1 MPQVAAW
8 ATAALASAITGGA
21 TTAASAAAATA
32 VATAIVNVATQV
44 VVAAATAAATT
55 LLTPKQRAEGSTTAF
70 RLDTDAGIPFAFGTV
85 GVGGVLAYRKSFGAT
100 NRYQALVSTVSGAG
114 PIKSFVSF
122 AADDEVTTFGANDV
136 ATSGDHAGAMW
147 CQRKV
152 GAQPQGHLTSPT
164 GLELSV
170 TAPGWTSAHDMSGRA
185 CVMWTLF
192 ENSKMTEFK
201 GGVPKPLHVIEGKYG
216 YDPRLDSTY
225 PGGSGSCRLLTPSTW
240 VWITNP
246 AIAALNWAIG
256 MWEGSGG
263 GSYGVPYAC
272 SLVGGIGSSLDGI
285 DVPAFVN
292 AANIADA
299 NGWIIAAYPS
309 TKDDKYAVLTNM
321 LQAAGA
327 EPSRKAGKISCVSFG
342 EAQASVLNVVAADTS
357 GPIEVSLGQSR
368 LERINTVLPRYYS
381 AAHRWEMTQA
391 APVSKA
397 AWVTEDGGKRSRGLD
412 YPYVPDADQAA
423 QLAYYDIANAREAIF
438 GTVTFKPHMRRIEPG
453 DCFTFTEPGFLL
465 SGIKVKCLR
474 RSYDPMTGAVRVTFR
489 QETDAK
495 HAEAIAETGTAPAAA
510 APDTPYPGP
519 WPADDAIYGVAGSG
533 GGIAGDLAFLDTV
546 SASQIDT
553 DAVETAKIVAN
564 AVTKPARYDSASETD
579 LVVAG
584 VATGPMTTRYTI
596 FDTSIT
602 ASGSEIIVNGSFFL
616 RLQHSQDDVVLYVV
630 VERSSTGGGG
640 TPDVFSAPTQSLAIS
655 GDGFI
660 SGWQVISFSDTP
672 PAGTVT
678 YYVRVYHTYSIGSP
692 GGFVTWKY
700 RNRTLSFLETKR

>member
-8 ATAALASAITGGA
+8 ATAAIASLIVGGA

-32 VATAIVNVATQV
+32 IASTIVSVGTQV
-44 VVAAATAAATT
+44 VVAAAAAAATKM
-55 LLTPKQRAEGSTTAF
+55 LTPKQRAEGSSTAF
-70 RLDTDAGIPFAFGTV
+70 RLDIDAGIPFAFGTV

-100 NRYQALVSTVSGAG
+100 NRYQALVSTLSGAG

-152 GAQPQGHLTSPT
+152 GTQPQTNLTSPT

-256 MWEGSGG
+256 MWEGAGG

-299 NGWIIAAYPS
+299 NSWTVAAYPS

-327 EPSRKAGKISCVSFG
+327 EPARKAGKISCVAFG
-342 EAQASVLNVVAADTS
+342 EEQASVLNVTAADTS
-357 GPIEVSLGQSR
+357 GPVEVALGQSR

-423 QLAYYDIANAREAIF
+423 QLAYYDIANAREAIS

-495 HAEAIAETGTAPAAA
+495 HAAAMAETGTAPSSAV
-510 APDTPYPGP
+510 PDTPYPGP

-579 LVVAG
+579 LVAAG
-584 VATGPMTTRYTI
+584 VATGPITTRYTI

-616 RLQHSQDDVVLYVV
+616 RLQHSQDDVVLTVV
-630 VERSSTGGGG
+630 VERGSTGGGG
-640 TPDVFSAPTQSLAIS
+640 TPDVFSAPTQSLAIN

-678 YYVRVYHTYSIGSP
+678 YYVRVFHTYTIGSP
-692 GGFVTWKY
+692 GGFVTWKH
-700 RNRTLSFLETKR
+700 RNRTMSFLETKR